1 MGKKYNGNNGI
12 SVKLIVSKIEK
23 ELNKEMPTLPRK
35 ERKVKK
41 TSKIRTLST
50 SDRKHLSMGLQILE
64 RIVFKGFDIE
74 EQKLLSGKTDVSKL
88 RKEIFGYRK
97 LMETFI
103 RKLSMDARDMYKLQ
117 QRIELLSDY
126 SEIAQAARDGIILKP
141 ETRTETINGEP
152 REIIYDTSMT
162 PKEVLSI
169 LKEYQSKR
177 EKLEFNR
184 LSNYLGL
191 GLGLAGTLGAMFS
204 ETKTNGKKM
213 TSLIALG
220 TTALSGLKLLQG
232 VKDTD
237 TSKKFDLINQMINM
251 EDDFLEIE
259 HISNKS
265 KEDDLKN
272 IEQVSYESQKL
283 SNKIENKELSLN
295 MIADLAIALITGI
308 YTNSTTE
315 IQENGKIDGKSLSSS
330 LISLTN
336 AGTNINSFAN
346 TIRHISIDKT
356 ENEDFE
362 EICIKVRKILD
373 QMEEKVY
380 PLKGATYPF
389 DSLEI
394 SNFTGNFYP
403 KKDYNTGEVNYCST
417 IKIPEFSMKR
427 GDVVL
432 LSGESGSGKSTFLR
446 FLKRGDINNRKAIKL
461 DNNERVDS
469 LGNEYISFRPSIELG
484 DETNVLYQITG
495 KSSISNLSEEEQFN
509 LLSILNEL
517 KFSSPNL
524 LNELASRKFMEF
536 STGQQKR
543 LALSK
548 LFYRIDDG
556 TSVIIVDEPV
566 GNVEDSLIKEQLEM
580 IKNYAMSKNVMLL
593 LTTHRLDL
601 AEEFATKR
609 YNINNSGVLEQL
621 PIKNKKL
628 EEEFCAE
635 I

>member
-1 MGKKYNGNNGI
+1 MDKKYNGNNGI
-12 SVKLIVSKIEK
+12 SVQLIVSKVEK
-23 ELNKEMPTLPRK
+23 ELNKGLPTLPRK

-41 TSKIRTLST
+41 SSKIRTLST
-50 SDRKHLSMGLQILE
+50 SDRKHLSMGLQVLE
-64 RIVFKGFDIE
+64 RIVTEGFNNE

-88 RKEIFGYRK
+88 RKEIFGYRR
-97 LMETFI
+97 LMECFI
-103 RKLSMDARDMYKLQ
+103 RKLSMDSRDMYELQ

-141 ETRTETINGEP
+141 ETRTEIINGKP
-152 REIIYDTSMT
+152 REVIYDTSMT
-162 PKEVLSI
+162 PKEVLNI

-191 GLGLAGTLGAMFS
+191 GLGFAGTLGAMFS

-220 TTALSGLKLLQG
+220 TTALSGLKLLEG
-232 VKDTD
+232 VKDNNI
-237 TSKKFDLINQMINM
+237 SKKFDLIHQMHNM

-272 IEQVSYESQKL
+272 IEQVAYESQKL
-283 SNKIENKELSLN
+283 SNKIENKDLSLH
-295 MIADLAIALITGI
+295 MITDLAIALITGI

-330 LISLTN
+330 LINLTN
-336 AGTNINSFAN
+336 AGTSINSFAN

-356 ENEDFE
+356 ENENFE
-362 EICIKVRKILD
+362 QICIKVRDILN

-380 PLKGATYPF
+380 PLKGATHPF
-389 DSLEI
+389 NSFEI
-394 SNFTGNFYP
+394 TDFTGNFYP
-403 KKDYNTGEVNYCST
+403 KKDYNTGEINYCST
-417 IKIPEFSMKR
+417 IRISEFSMKR

-469 LGNEYISFRPSIELG
+469 LGHEYISFRPSIELG

-495 KSSISNLSEEEQFN
+495 RSSISNLSEEEQFN

-517 KFSSPNL
+517 KFSSPDL
-524 LNELASRKFMEF
+524 LNELASKKFMEF
-536 STGQQKR
+536 STGQQRR

-621 PIKNKKL
+621 PIKNRKNEK
-628 EEEFCAE
+628 EFCAE
-635 I
+635 M

>member
-380 PLKGATYPF
+380 PLKGATHPF

>member
-12 SVKLIVSKIEK
+12 SVQLIVSKIEK
-23 ELNKEMPTLPRK
+23 ELNKEMPSLPRK

-74 EQKLLSGKTDVSKL
+74 EQKLLSGKTDVGKL

-97 LMETFI
+97 LMETFLQN
-103 RKLSMDARDMYKLQ
+103 LSRNVKDMYDLQ
-117 QRIELLSDY
+117 QRIDQLSDY
-126 SEIAQAARDGIILKP
+126 SEIAQAARDGVILKK
-141 ETRTETINGEP
+141 ETRTETFSGKSKEVS
-152 REIIYDTSMT
+152 YDTSMT
-162 PKEVLSI
+162 PKEVLYI
-169 LKEYQSKR
+169 LDEYRNKR
-177 EKLEFNR
+177 NNLEFNR

-204 ETKTNGKKM
+204 ETKTNGKKA

-220 TTALSGLKLLQG
+220 TTALSGLKLLEG
-232 VKDTD
+232 VKDNNI
-237 TSKKFDLINQMINM
+237 SKKFDLIRQMHNM

-265 KEDDLKN
+265 KEDDLEN
-272 IEQVSYESQKL
+272 IEQVANEFQKF
-283 SNKIENKELSLN
+283 SNRIENKRVSLH
-295 MIADLAIALITGI
+295 MTADLAIALITGI

-315 IQENGKIDGKSLSSS
+315 IQENGKIDGKSLASS
-330 LISLTN
+330 LISLNN
-336 AGTNINSFAN
+336 AGTSINSFAN
-346 TIRHISIDKT
+346 TIRRIYIDKT
-356 ENEDFE
+356 ENKNFE
-362 EICIKVRKILD
+362 EICINVRNILD

-380 PLKGATYPF
+380 PLKGATHSF
-389 DSLEI
+389 DSFKI
-394 SNFTGNFYP
+394 TDFTGNFYP
-403 KKDYNTGEVNYCST
+403 KKDYNTGEINYCST

-432 LSGESGSGKSTFLR
+432 LSGESGAGKSTFLR

-461 DNNERVDS
+461 DNDEMVDN
-469 LGNEYISFRPSIELG
+469 LGHEYISFTPNIDLG

-509 LLSILNEL
+509 LLSVLNEL
-517 KFSSPNL
+517 KFRSPNL
-524 LNELASRKFMEF
+524 LNELASKKFMEF

-548 LFYRIDDG
+548 LFYRIDDE

-566 GNVEDSLIKEQLEM
+566 GNVEDSLIKEQLKM
-580 IKNYAMSKNVMLL
+580 ITNYVMSKNVMLL

-609 YNINNSGVLEQL
+609 YNINSSGVLEQL

-635 I
+635 M